1 MNFSIFLLFYG
12 IFCIMNRTV
21 LFRCIFSELGLK
33 DRRLKINSAW
43 NRICRLS
50 LFAIALG
57 CSNLLQAQYAAGS
70 LYKHWK
76 LQGQEQER
84 DLNDPTRS
92 SGYFDNMPIDEAI
105 RLKKKEMLG
114 LVELNFG
121 RDGNCEISEYG
132 RKRREKFQ
140 WERDGEILLIGK
152 RRYRVLQLQDDHLVM
167 EDFGN
172 TLINL
177 KYRYIPAI
185 AFDLMSEDELLTFT
199 HYDSLVLRRATERK
213 TLRERKELHN
223 RFDATPKYIDDWN
236 AFEDFLEA
244 HFGERYIRWHQPYQ
258 GPVETTKLSFVVE
271 KDSTVSLIGTEV
283 SSARIYEDFQHLI
296 RQTNGQ
302 WIPASYNFLPAPGL
316 LEFVIKLKVLPPDR
330 F

>member
-1 MNFSIFLLFYG
+1 
-12 IFCIMNRTV
+12 MNRTR
-21 LFRCIFSELGLK
+21 LYHNIFTGFGRNARHLKAYCVGYRMCCFPLLAIMLGFSHLV
-33 DRRLKINSAW
+33 SAQKEEG
-43 NRICRLS
+43 
-50 LFAIALG
+50 AL
-57 CSNLLQAQYAAGS
+57 YR
-70 LYKHWK
+70 HWK
-76 LQGQEQER
+76 LLGQEQER

-92 SGYFDNMPIDEAI
+92 SGYFDNMAIDEAI

-114 LVELNFG
+114 LIELSFG
-121 RDGNCEISEYG
+121 SNGNCEVSEYG
-132 RKRREKFQ
+132 RTRREKFQ

-152 RRYRVLQLQDDHLVM
+152 RRYRVLQLQSDHLIM

-177 KYRYIPAI
+177 KYRYLPAVM
-185 AFDLMSEDELLTFT
+185 FDQMSEDELLAFT
-199 HYDSLVLRRATERK
+199 HYDSLVLRRATDRK

-236 AFEDFLEA
+236 AFEDILQG

-283 SSARIYEDFQHLI
+283 SNARIYEDFQHLI

-316 LEFVIKLKVLPPDR
+316 LEFVIKLKALAPDR